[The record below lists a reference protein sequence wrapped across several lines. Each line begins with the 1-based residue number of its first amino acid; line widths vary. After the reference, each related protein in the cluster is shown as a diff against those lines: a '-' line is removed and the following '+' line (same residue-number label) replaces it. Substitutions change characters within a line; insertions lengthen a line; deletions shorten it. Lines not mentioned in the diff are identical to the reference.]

1 MKDIL
6 TESEAKERRC
16 PYSFAPPWSDN
27 ANTVSTV
34 STSGM
39 LASHT
44 SPTFCIASRCM
55 AWRLAHKDGPDGSE
69 RGYCGAFGMPRFT

>member
-6 TESEAKERRC
+6 TEAEAKERWC
-16 PYSFAPPWSDN
+16 PLVRVFDTEGDKVIS
-27 ANTVSTV
+27 ANRSLEGVPIGS
-34 STSGM
+34 
-39 LASHT
+39 
-44 SPTFCIASRCM
+44 CIASACM